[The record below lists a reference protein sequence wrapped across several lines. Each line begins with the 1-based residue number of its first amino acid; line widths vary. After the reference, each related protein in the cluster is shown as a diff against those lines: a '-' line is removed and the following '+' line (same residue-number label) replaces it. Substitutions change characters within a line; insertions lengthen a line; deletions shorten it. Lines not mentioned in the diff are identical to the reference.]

1 MKTEMGSRCDVELVD
16 DAASEGEGVEEEE
29 VKKQCE
35 EDDRRMKPKGPAGSN
50 RD

>member
-1 MKTEMGSRCDVELVD
+1 MKTEMGSRCDVELAD
-16 DAASEGEGVEEEE
+16 DAAGEGEERVEEE
-29 VKKQCE
+29 VKKQC